1 MKYFKIHKIYQGGK
15 DCYYAALP
23 DNKIIS
29 DDNIEY
35 QLHQWREEIGGGERC
50 GYRMTVEEVNE
61 LPSDV
66 TLLEFDESYL
76 EEVTARGEEDR
87 VTYLNLTNGLEAL
100 QGMKLRDV
108 KFVRIQSTKCEQKD
122 WSFIIEDLDYQFLFD
137 LALGR
142 KVVVIDFSV
151 KKEKTRAI
159 YQGLPWII
167 YVLNRRWFDR
177 EITSFVKQNNVTK
190 YFRSIYHIL
199 PERTKKKLDY
209 VKKFLST
216 DKIYLYGACEK
227 TKLDSKYEVYK
238 DILYNKYL
246 DMRSED
252 E

>member
-1 MKYFKIHKIYQGGK
+1 MKYFKIHKTYQKGGS
-15 DCYYAALP
+15 CYYATLP
-23 DNKIIS
+23 DNVLIPDI
-29 DDNIEY
+29 NMEY
-35 QLHQWREEIGGGERC
+35 QMERWKEEIGEEGI
-50 GYRMTVEEVNE
+50 YDYKITVEEVNE
-61 LPSDV
+61 LPSDAK
-66 TLLEFDESYL
+66 LLKFDESYL
-76 EEVTARGEEDR
+76 EELLIEEEEDS
-87 VTYLNLTNGLEAL
+87 VIYLNLTNGIEAL
-100 QGMKLRDV
+100 QKMKFRDV

-142 KVVVIDFSV
+142 KVVVIDFSA
-151 KKEKTRAI
+151 KKEKTRVI

-167 YVLNRRWFDR
+167 YVLNMRWFDR

-227 TKLDSKYEVYK
+227 TKLDSKYEVCK